1 MLVKQLR
8 ISNPHMTQ
16 LPIPIPFLFTCTDAV
31 CRFVDFSIMSV
42 AGDNIDVCWKLED
55 ATGEIERPVSLSIRT
70 LNGTAIR
77 MFAIC
82 FF

>member
-1 MLVKQLR
+1 MG
-8 ISNPHMTQ
+8 
-16 LPIPIPFLFTCTDAV
+16 
-31 CRFVDFSIMSV
+31 V

-82 FF
+82 FFKSLLIVRAM